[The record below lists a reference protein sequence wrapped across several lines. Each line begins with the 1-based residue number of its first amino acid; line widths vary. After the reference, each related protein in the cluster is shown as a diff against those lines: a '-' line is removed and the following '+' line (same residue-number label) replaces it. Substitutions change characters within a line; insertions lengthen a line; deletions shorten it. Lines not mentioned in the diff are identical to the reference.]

1 MGTRICRNKTNDN
14 GKENPNSNDQVVVLT
29 DKDVPY
35 DTDTT
40 VTKKKTTK
48 GTPQQATASP
58 TGYVLK
64 NRSTNESSSPSLSPS
79 STSSIPAKR
88 RGGGVEKKGKNNN
101 NKRQKKGNN
110 KRAKVSV
117 VRKK

>member
-1 MGTRICRNKTNDN
+1 MGNDRNVVLFTEELTSTKESKIILLESATTTTTTRICRNKTNDN
-14 GKENPNSNDQVVVLT
+14 GKENPNSNDQVVVST

-48 GTPQQATASP
+48 GTPQQAAASP
-58 TGYVLK
+58 TVYVLK

-79 STSSIPAKR
+79 STSSIPAK
-88 RGGGVEKKGKNNN
+88 
-101 NKRQKKGNN
+101 
-110 KRAKVSV
+110 
-117 VRKK
+117 